1 VARARDVP
9 GFDCGEAYAAAAARI
24 VRVRAAEVFEP
35 AEGVLDIEDPERL
48 HDMRVATRRLR
59 AALEIC
65 EACFP
70 RKRHRKALK
79 RVKRLA
85 DALGERRDR
94 DVEIAF
100 LEGFARKA
108 PLDDGDALAARI
120 EALREEQRQAN
131 EALAPR
137 LKRKR
142 LRKLR
147 RRLEGLASAAGKEVA

>member
-1 VARARDVP
+1 MARARDLP
-9 GFDCGEAYAAAAARI
+9 GFDCDEAFAAAAARI
-24 VRVRAAEVFEP
+24 VSVRAAEVFEH
-35 AEGVLDIEDPERL
+35 AEGVLGVEDIEPL

-65 EACFP
+65 APCFP
-70 RKRHRKALK
+70 AKRHRKALK

-94 DVEIAF
+94 DVEIQF
-100 LEGFARKA
+100 LTGFVAEA
-108 PLDDGDALAARI
+108 PAADRAALAERI
-120 EALREEQRQAN
+120 DVLREEQRRAN
-131 EALAPR
+131 EDLAPR

-147 RRLEGLASAAGKEVA
+147 RRLDKLVEAVKR

>member
-1 VARARDVP
+1 MARAREVP
-9 GFDCGEAYAAAAARI
+9 GFDCGEAFGAAAGRI
-24 VRVRAAEVFEP
+24 VAVRAEEVFDH
-35 AEGVLDIEDPERL
+35 AEGVLDVEHPERL

-65 EACFP
+65 QPCFP
-70 RKRHRKALK
+70 RKRYRKALK

-100 LEGFARKA
+100 LEEFAEGA
-108 PLDDGDALAARI
+108 PPSDREAVAARI
-120 EALREEQRQAN
+120 ETLRDEQRRAN

-147 RRLEGLASAAGKEVA
+147 RRLRDLVKAAES

>member
-1 VARARDVP
+1 VARAREVP
-9 GFDCGEAYAAAAARI
+9 GFECEEGFAATAVRI
-24 VRVRAAEVFEP
+24 VRVRAQEVFDH
-35 AEGVLDIEDPERL
+35 ADGVLDVEQPERL

-65 EACFP
+65 APCFP
-70 RKRHRKALK
+70 PRRHREALK

-100 LEGFARKA
+100 LEDFAARA
-108 PLDDGDALAARI
+108 PAEDRAALAQRI
-120 EALREEQRQAN
+120 ATLREEQRTAN

-137 LKRKR
+137 LKPKR

-147 RRLEGLASAAGKEVA
+147 RPLQKLVAEAAA